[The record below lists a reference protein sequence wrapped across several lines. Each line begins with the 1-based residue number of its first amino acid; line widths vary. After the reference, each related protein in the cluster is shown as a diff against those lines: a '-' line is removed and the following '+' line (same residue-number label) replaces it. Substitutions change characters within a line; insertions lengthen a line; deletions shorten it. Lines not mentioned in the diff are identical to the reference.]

1 MINYSSYSM
10 KRSTKFF
17 GLLFL
22 PLILILHNSCE
33 RQSEMVDKND
43 LGLFEK
49 IPAEQSGIDFSN
61 NITENDSINYFSYL
75 YIYMGGGV
83 AIGDFNNDGL
93 QDIYFTGNM
102 VENKLYLNKG
112 DMQFEDITE
121 SSGVAADNRWVTGVT
136 LGDANQDGWMDIYVS
151 VSGKW
156 VTRKNLLYINDA
168 KEGAVPT
175 FTESAE
181 SYGVADTGNTTQ
193 AVFFD
198 YDLDGDQDLYVAN
211 YPLTE
216 PGPNM
221 EKYLRYRELGTPYE
235 KSDRLY
241 RNDGNGTFKDLTQ
254 EANLMKYGL
263 SLGISVGDFNQD
275 GWPDLYVCND
285 FVTPDYFLIN
295 NQDGTFSDENLK
307 LTNHTSYF
315 SMGSDVADFNNDGL
329 LDLFQADM
337 LPKSN
342 RRIKENMATMNP
354 EKFYSIV
361 NNGLHHQYSANSL
374 QLNIGNDKD
383 GLPRFSDVARM
394 TGLSSTDWSW
404 ATLFADFDNDGYKDV
419 YVTNGVRR
427 DINNQ
432 DFFKTPKE
440 EQNKLNDL
448 ELTKKLPFEK
458 IKNYAFKNN
467 GNLSFED
474 IGEKW
479 GIDYNGFSNGVA
491 YGDLD
496 NDGDLDLVVNNL
508 DEKSIVYENTTTNRK
523 LNNFLRLKM
532 KGPQNNILGLGC
544 KVWLENN
551 GETQFQE
558 LTLTRGFQSSVE
570 PIMHFGIGG
579 DTSIE
584 KVRILWQDGK
594 EEILKNVASNQL
606 LAINHKEA
614 QTKKPTEKEKAK
626 PLFQDITDKVQLK
639 FKHQENPFDDFRY
652 QVLLP
657 HKTSEYGPALAIGD
671 IDNNALDDIYVG
683 GAYGQAGKM
692 YHQDEDG
699 IFSEISTEVWES
711 DKKQEDVGATF
722 FDVNG
727 DGLQDL
733 YVVSG
738 GNEAKSESAYYQDRL
753 YINKGEGKF
762 ERNMTA
768 LPQIRSSGSCV
779 VPGDFDNDGDLDL
792 FVGGRLVPRNY
803 PKAPKSFIL
812 KNESTASKV
821 KFVDVTEEIAP
832 ELSQLGMV
840 TKAEWVDI
848 DNDNYRDLIL
858 VGEWMPITYLKNE
871 QGKFVNET
879 EKIGFS
885 NTAGWW
891 FGMINEDFDQ
901 DGDKDFILGNLG
913 LNYKYQATEA
923 EPFSIYMNDFDRN
936 NKEDIVLSYFESGT
950 EYPVRGKGCSSE
962 QIPVINYKFKSYEAF
977 ASASLAD
984 VYTTEELKESLQF
997 KVNNFASIYLENQG
1011 DGKFKNVP
1019 LDNLA
1024 QIAPMNSMVIHDINK
1039 DGHLD
1044 VVYGGNLYGSE
1055 VETPRADASYGGVML
1070 GTGKGGFESK
1080 MPYQTGLMV
1089 KGEVKA
1095 AKKIRLADDRTG
1107 ILFAKNN
1114 DYLQLLE
1121 IL

>member
-1 MINYSSYSM
+1 MIVADFMYCV
-10 KRSTKFF
+10 RIARV
-17 GLLFL
+17 LLVSL
-22 PLILILHNSCE
+22 LTLILLASCE
-33 RQSEMVDKND
+33 KVAEKDSND
-43 LGLFEK
+43 LFEELS
-49 IPAEQSGIDFSN
+49 AERSGIDFSN
-61 NITENDSINYFSYL
+61 NIAENDSINYFSYL

-93 QDIYFTGNM
+93 QDIYLTGNM

-112 DMQFEDITE
+112 NLQFEDITKTA
-121 SSGVAADNRWVTGVT
+121 GVAGDDRWVTGVT
-136 LGDANQDGWMDIYVS
+136 LGDANQDGWLDIYVS

-156 VTRKNLLYINDA
+156 VTRKNLLYINNA
-168 KEGAVPT
+168 KEGAIPT

-221 EKYLRYRELGTPYE
+221 EKYLRYRSLGTPYE

-241 RNDGNGTFKDLTQ
+241 RNEGNGKFEDITQ
-254 EANLMKYGL
+254 EANLAKYGL

-295 NQDGTFSDENLK
+295 NHDGTFSDENLK

-315 SMGSDVADFNNDGL
+315 AMGSDAADFNNDGL

-361 NNGLHHQYSANSL
+361 DNGLHHQYSANTL
-374 QLNIGNDKD
+374 QLNMGNSED

-432 DFFKTPKE
+432 DFFKTPQE
-440 EQNKLNDL
+440 EQDKLNDL

-458 IKNYAFKNN
+458 IRNYAFKNN
-467 GNLSFED
+467 GDLSFED
-474 IGEKW
+474 VGQKW
-479 GIDYNGFSNGVA
+479 GIDHNGFSNGVA

-508 DEKSIVYENTTTNRK
+508 DEKSIIYENKTSDRK
-523 LNNFLRLKM
+523 LNNFIRVKM
-532 KGPQNNILGLGC
+532 NGPPKNVFGLGC
-544 KVWLENN
+544 KVWLEYQ
-551 GETQFQE
+551 GQTQFQE

-570 PIMHFGIGG
+570 PILHFGIGEN
-579 DTSIE
+579 SVIE
-584 KVRILWQDGK
+584 RVRILWQDGK
-594 EEILKNVASNQL
+594 EEIFKDIKANQL
-606 LAINHKEA
+606 LSVNYKDAK
-614 QTKKPTEKEKAK
+614 TKGTNEKVKTKSIFEDITEKVG
-626 PLFQDITDKVQLK
+626 LN
-639 FKHQENPFDDFRY
+639 FKHQENQFDDFIY

-657 HKTSEYGPALAIGD
+657 HKTSEYGPALAVGD
-671 IDNNALDDIYVG
+671 IDNNGLDDIYIG
-683 GAYGQAGKM
+683 GAYGHTGKM
-692 YHQDEDG
+692 YYQNEDG
-699 IFSEISTEVWES
+699 IFIEISNEVWEA
-711 DKKQEDVGATF
+711 DKNQEDVSATF
-722 FDVNG
+722 FDANG

-738 GNEAKSESAYYQDRL
+738 GNEAESGNDYYQDRL
-753 YINKGEGKF
+753 YINEGDGKF
-762 ERNMTA
+762 RKENTG
-768 LPQIRSSGSCV
+768 LPKLNSSGSCAV
-779 VPGDFDNDGDLDL
+779 SADFDNDGDLDL
-792 FVGGRLVPRNY
+792 FVGGRLTPRNY
-803 PKAPKSFIL
+803 PVAPRSYIL
-812 KNESTASKV
+812 RNDSSESEV

-832 ELSQLGMV
+832 ELTHIGMV
-840 TKAEWVDI
+840 TNAEWIDF
-848 DNDNYRDLIL
+848 DNDDYLDLML
-858 VGEWMPITYLKNE
+858 VGEWMPITYFKNL

-879 EKIGFS
+879 DKSGLS
-885 NTAGWW
+885 DTTGWW
-891 FGMINEDFDQ
+891 FGMISEDFDK
-901 DGDKDFILGNLG
+901 DGDQDFVLGNLG
-913 LNYKYQATEA
+913 LNYKYQATEN
-923 EPFSIYMNDFDRN
+923 EPFSIYMKDFDRN
-936 NKEDIVLSYFESGT
+936 NKEDIVLSYYESGT
-950 EYPVRGKGCSSE
+950 EYPVRGKGCSSQ
-962 QIPVINYKFKSYEAF
+962 QIPVINYKFKDYQSF
-977 ASASLAD
+977 ASASIED

-997 KVNNFASIYLENQG
+997 KVHSFASIYLENEG
-1011 DGKFKNVP
+1011 DGKFKQWP

-1024 QIAPMNSMVIHDINK
+1024 QISSINAIVTDDFDN
-1039 DGHLD
+1039 DGNIDLL
-1044 VVYGGNLYGSE
+1044 VGGNLYGSE
-1055 VETPRADASYGGVML
+1055 VETPRNDSSFGSLMVGN
-1070 GTGKGGFESK
+1070 GKGSFNSK
-1080 MPYQTGLMV
+1080 MPYECGLMV
-1089 KGEVKA
+1089 KGEIKA
-1095 AKKIRLADDRTG
+1095 MEKLRLAGGQHG

-1114 DYLQLLE
+1114 DYLQLMK
-1121 IL
+1121 IAN